1 MSKSNEFIS
10 VKDALEILYYQ
21 GLGYLKGIGVE
32 RDTDEAV
39 RYISA
44 AATAGLPEA
53 MERLSNMYAFGD
65 GVTPNREISK
75 MWLDKYNETKT
86 E

>member
-1 MSKSNEFIS
+1 MTAVETM
-10 VKDALEILYYQ
+10 YYQ

-32 RDTDEAV
+32 RDTDKAV
-39 RYISA
+39 RYITA

-53 MERLSNMYAFGD
+53 MERLSDMYAFGD
-65 GVTPNREISK
+65 GVTPNRETSK
-75 MWLDKYNETKT
+75 MWLDEYNETKT